1 MRTEA
6 CALQSLRGREWV
18 VEHVPAGESA
28 QTDPRRGIIEPE
40 AFDAKNGKAGAR
52 RRRRRAGGADRS
64 ARGPDILREE
74 REALQRIRTAI
85 EAWDKYEIVDRP
97 GRAEML
103 IAIRKGR
110 HGSVGGVSFSSPD
123 DMLEALSPELTFR
136 GPPASKAMAR
146 PTAGGIFE
154 RRSSV

>member
-1 MRTEA
+1 VGRAVEDGG
-6 CALQSLRGREWV
+6 LRFTVLTR
-18 VEHVPAGESA
+18 SF
-28 QTDPRRGIIEPE
+28 EPE

-123 DMLEALSPELTFR
+123 DMLEEEQDDSTVPYDDPDESIVPFDDPEDY
-136 GPPASKAMAR
+136 
-146 PTAGGIFE
+146 E
-154 RRSSV
+154 D